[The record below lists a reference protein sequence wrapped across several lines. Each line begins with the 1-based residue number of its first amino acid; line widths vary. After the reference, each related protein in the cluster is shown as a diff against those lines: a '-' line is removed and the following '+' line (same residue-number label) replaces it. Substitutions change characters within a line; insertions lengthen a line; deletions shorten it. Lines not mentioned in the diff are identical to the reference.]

1 MFYRSINKELDAW
14 AKRSDRKPLMLRGA
28 RQVGKTTAVKVFSQ
42 QFKQFLYF
50 NLDLPDDRKIFDKDQ
65 SFDELLK
72 AVFFYKN
79 ASRSVKK
86 TLLFIDEIQS
96 SPYALKMLRY
106 FYELAPELYVIA
118 AGSMLETVLATD
130 KNISIPVGRVEYL
143 IMRPVSFTEFIAASN
158 EKNSAE
164 ILADIPLPGYAHD
177 KLLKLFHTYALI
189 GGMPEVVKKYTE
201 TQDLNALNRIYDS
214 ILASYTSDIEKYAQR
229 EGIARVIRF
238 IVQNAFKDAG
248 SRIKLDGYGNS
259 RYKYREVNEA
269 FTVLEKA
276 LLLSRIWPSVE
287 TTVPIKTV
295 HNKAPKLQLLDTGL
309 VNHFSGFKQE
319 IFGADDI
326 SSVYKGKI
334 AEHIIGQELL
344 TISSSVF
351 FNLSFWLREKPQS
364 NAEVDFI
371 YEYKGLVIPIEVKS
385 GVAGKLRS
393 LHLFMDKA
401 PHPYAVRFYNNELQ
415 LSEAKTIAGKKFHL
429 LNLPYYLAGNIEQYL
444 AWFIKEVS

>member
-1 MFYRSINKELDAW
+1 MFYRSINKELNAW
-14 AKRSDRKPLMLRGA
+14 AKRTDRKPLMLRGA

-79 ASRSVKK
+79 ASISVKK

-96 SPYALKMLRY
+96 SPMALKMLRY
-106 FYELAPELYVIA
+106 FYELAPELYVVA
-118 AGSMLETVLATD
+118 AGSMLETILATD

-143 IMRPVSFTEFIAASN
+143 IMRPVSFAEFVAASN
-158 EKNSAE
+158 EKNSTD
-164 ILADIPLPGYAHD
+164 ILAEIPLPGYAHN
-177 KLLKLFHTYALI
+177 KLLKLFHTYSLI

-214 ILASYTSDIEKYAQR
+214 ILASYTGDIEKYAQR

-259 RYKYREVNEA
+259 GYKYREVNEA
-269 FTVLEKA
+269 FTILEKA
-276 LLLSRIWPSVE
+276 LLLNRIWPSVE

-309 VNHFSGFKQE
+309 VNHFSGLKQE
-319 IFGADDI
+319 IFGTDDI

-344 TISSSVF
+344 TISSSVL
-351 FNLSFWLREKPQS
+351 FNLNFWLREKPQS
-364 NAEVDFI
+364 NAEVDFV
-371 YEYKGLVIPIEVKS
+371 YEYKGLAIPIEVKS
-385 GVAGKLRS
+385 GATGKLRS
-393 LHLFMDKA
+393 LHLFVDMA
-401 PHPYAVRFYNNELQ
+401 PHSFAVRFYNNELQ
-415 LSEAKTIAGKKFHL
+415 INEAKTIAGKKFHL
-429 LNLPYYLAGNIEQYL
+429 LNLPYYLAGNIEQYIE
-444 AWFIKEVS
+444 WFIKEVS